1 MALSARALREMGIRE
16 NPEEVERMVLEAMR
30 RITSGLPPSDPRRSL
45 TPSQKDA
52 LRRGGFDPEPREYGR
67 EHPTLK
73 AATEYAALIAS
84 SLTVQQAAQK
94 LGVDG
99 SRIRQRLLARSL
111 YGIRLRDG
119 WRIPS
124 FQFDGDRL
132 LPGLGDVIGKLPSG
146 LHPLAVANWFLTPNP
161 DLTMGDDET
170 SLSPRDWLRAGM
182 DAGQVADLASD
193 LTIAT

>member
-16 NPEEVERMVLEAMR
+16 SPEEVERMVLDAMR
-30 RITSGLPPSDPRRSL
+30 KIVAGRPPSDPRRSL
-45 TPSQKDA
+45 PLAQRDA
-52 LRRGGFDPEPREYGR
+52 LLRGGFDPEPREYGR
-67 EHPTLK
+67 EHPVLK
-73 AATEYAALIAS
+73 AATEYAALVAS
-84 SLTVQQAAQK
+84 GLTVQQAAQK

-132 LPGLGDVIGKLPSG
+132 LPGLGDVIAKLPSG

-161 DLTMGDDET
+161 DLVIGESET
-170 SLSPRDWLRAGM
+170 PLSPRDWLRAGM
-182 DAGQVADLASD
+182 DAERVAELAGDLG
-193 LTIAT
+193 IAA